1 MLINF
6 GIRVSNDS
14 NDPREYKI
22 EKVSF
27 QTRIAIVL
35 TRNA

>member
-6 GIRVSNDS
+6 GIRVNDS

-22 EKVSF
+22 EKVLF